1 MTIVHHQ
8 TIKKQEQ
15 LASLRTMAYNSAGKS
30 TDKSNDYSAHSGGQI
45 LNGDTSYNFD
55 EERSSCRDSF
65 NPYEMEDGEGMWNSG
80 NEWLR
85 TSITEFDGYTLEST
99 LQGQQLLTSGL
110 ENVSRKNT
118 LNTRK
123 NNLKL

>member
-1 MTIVHHQ
+1 MTIVHDQ